1 MRLDGAVPLYAAVR
15 GKQLLLANDSI
26 LLEKMLARGQKAAAA
41 EGKDTVTYA
50 ALFRHT
56 QEQANFRRLMAQLD
70 LAGHRGEADQQADTE
85 GGQSPAFFSGNAA
98 SFSRAFSK
106 VASERIEERDH
117 GATVTQTVIYQWA
130 R

>member
-1 MRLDGAVPLYAAVR
+1 MLTR
-15 GKQLLLANDSI
+15 GRKV
-26 LLEKMLARGQKAAAA
+26 AAA
-41 EGKDTVTYA
+41 EGKDSVTYA

-56 QEQANFRRLMAQLD
+56 QEQANFERLMAQLD
-70 LAGHRGEADQQADTE
+70 LAGHRGEADQRAGAE

-106 VASERIEERDH
+106 LASERIEERDH
-117 GATVTQTVIYQWA
+117 GATVSQTVVYQWA